1 MTPLHLR
8 TGPTNFLGG
17 KVQALATMVWNN
29 LTERKAEKSISGQNE
44 MQCKCQKWN
53 CGQGQGFEPCGN
65 LEET

>member
-1 MTPLHLR
+1 
-8 TGPTNFLGG
+8 
-17 KVQALATMVWNN
+17 VQALAAMVWNN

-44 MQCKCQKWN
+44 MQCECRKWN